1 MSLTEAL
8 IRKAESREKPYKLS
22 DGNGLYLLINP
33 TGSMWW
39 RFRYRF
45 DGKEK
50 MFALGV
56 YPDVFLNEARKRRDE
71 ACAKIKAG
79 IDPAEE
85 RREAKRNASQKPT
98 GITLQMTLSESGG
111 LTITTNTRRMVLT
124 LAQTEALRVFLIAAS
139 TENKENPC

>member
-1 MSLTEAL
+1 
-8 IRKAESREKPYKLS
+8 
-22 DGNGLYLLINP
+22 
-33 TGSMWW
+33 MWW

-50 MFALGV
+50 MLALGV
-56 YPDVFLNEARKRRDE
+56 YPDVSLNEARKRRDE
-71 ACAKIKAG
+71 ACAKIKTG
-79 IDPAEE
+79 TDPSEE

-98 GITLQMTLSESGG
+98 GVTLQMTLSESGG

-124 LAQTEALRVFLIAAS
+124 PAQTEALRVFLIAAS